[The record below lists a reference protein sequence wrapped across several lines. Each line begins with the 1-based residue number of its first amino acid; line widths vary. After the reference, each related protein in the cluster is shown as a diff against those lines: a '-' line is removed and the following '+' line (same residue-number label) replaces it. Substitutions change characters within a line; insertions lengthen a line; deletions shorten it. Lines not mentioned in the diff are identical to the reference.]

1 MKKCFSLLY
10 AEISKKSIT
19 FAPDFSKT
27 EVMARQL
34 VSVIMPTF
42 NAGKFLAGSI
52 ESILSQTHKELE
64 LLITDDGS
72 SDALTLQILKEYSQK
87 DNRVK
92 VEYLQGNHGPAYA
105 RNQSISRAEGRYIA
119 FCDSDDRW
127 MPEKL
132 ERQIRFMA
140 EKDCALSY
148 SSYIVCDDTNKE
160 IGITIAP
167 KRLSF
172 NMLKRDNKVG
182 CLTAIYDTEKLGR
195 KYDMPQLRKRQDWGL
210 FLAILRDCGIA
221 YGITEPLAWYRHRSH
236 SVSSNKFSLITYN
249 IKVYEMVLDYP
260 RWKAVLYFFCLFLPT
275 YYIKVI
281 KRKRDSQK
289 YLSEKCKDAQ

>member
-1 MKKCFSLLY
+1 
-10 AEISKKSIT
+10 
-19 FAPDFSKT
+19 
-27 EVMARQL
+27 
-34 VSVIMPTF
+34 MPTF
-42 NAGKFLAGSI
+42 NAGKFLADSI
-52 ESILSQTHKELE
+52 ESILGQTYKELE

-72 SDALTLQILKEYSQK
+72 SDALTLQILQEYERK
-87 DNRVK
+87 DSRVK

-105 RNQSISRAEGRYIA
+105 RNLSIGRAEGRYIA

-132 ERQIRFMA
+132 ERQIRFMV

-148 SSYIVCDDTNKE
+148 SSYIVCDDTNEE

-182 CLTAIYDTEKLGR
+182 CLTAIYDVEKLGK
-195 KYDMPQLRKRQDWGL
+195 KYYMPQLRKRQDWGL
-210 FLAILRDCGIA
+210 FLTILRDCRMA
-221 YGITEPLAWYRHRSH
+221 YGITEPLAWYCHRSR
-236 SVSSNKFSLITYN
+236 SVSSNKLSLITYN
-249 IKVYEMVLDYP
+249 IKVYETVLNYP

-275 YYIKVI
+275 YYAKVM
-281 KRKRDSQK
+281 KRKRDSRK
-289 YLSEKCKDAQ
+289 YLSEKCKSRQ